1 MAEQYKA
8 KGNDYFSQGDYE
20 RAAEQYTTALSNCR
34 ADDKTTASKIFSN
47 RALCH
52 LKLNNHQYA
61 EADATAALRED
72 PTNIKALRHRGMAR
86 MNIDGQQELAIAD
99 LESFVE
105 RGGTL
110 DKKTVH
116 ALQKLKGGVDALSR
130 LSASTKEEQKEQKKV
145 QYTVEKIGEG
155 DIFDL
160 WRVQFVVPREGLNRL
175 SGGRASVQVRGGSFE
190 LVANPE
196 SGCVETTI
204 ETPDPTLAADAIA
217 ERIHLRI
224 NSNDS
229 FSGMDACFVMWT
241 KSTTHTHIHH
251 HTDRWY
257 YNVRVLQC
265 QSSES
270 KNRQSQRKCGC
281 WLHLWK
287 VSFNN
292 TYMW

>member
-1 MAEQYKA
+1 MALQHKA

-20 RAAEQYTTALSNCR
+20 NAAEQYTTAISKCS

-72 PTNIKALRHRGMAR
+72 ATNIKALRHRGMAR
-86 MNIDGQQELAIAD
+86 MNIDGQQELAFAD

-105 RGGTL
+105 RGGKL
-110 DKKTVH
+110 DKKTVNT
-116 ALQKLKGGVDALSR
+116 LQKSKGGVDALSR
-130 LSASTKEEQKEQKKV
+130 LSSSKSSSREEQKEQKKV
-145 QYTVEKIGEG
+145 KYTVEKIGEG

-160 WRVQFVVPREGLNRL
+160 WRVQFIVPQEGLNRL

-204 ETPDPTLAADAIA
+204 ETPDPTPAADAIA

-229 FSGMDACFVMWT
+229 FSGMDACTVM
-241 KSTTHTHIHH
+241 
-251 HTDRWY
+251 
-257 YNVRVLQC
+257 
-265 QSSES
+265 
-270 KNRQSQRKCGC
+270 
-281 WLHLWK
+281 
-287 VSFNN
+287 
-292 TYMW
+292 

>member
-34 ADDKTTASKIFSN
+34 ADDKATASKIFSN

-229 FSGMDACFVMWT
+229 FSGMDACFVM
-241 KSTTHTHIHH
+241 
-251 HTDRWY
+251 
-257 YNVRVLQC
+257 
-265 QSSES
+265 
-270 KNRQSQRKCGC
+270 
-281 WLHLWK
+281 
-287 VSFNN
+287 
-292 TYMW
+292 

>member
-20 RAAEQYTTALSNCR
+20 RAAEQYTTAISNCR

-130 LSASTKEEQKEQKKV
+130 LSASTQSSTRSSTKEEQKEQKKV
-145 QYTVEKIGEG
+145 KYTVEKIGEG

-204 ETPDPTLAADAIA
+204 ETPDPTPAADAIA

-229 FSGMDACFVMWT
+229 FSGMDACTVM
-241 KSTTHTHIHH
+241 
-251 HTDRWY
+251 
-257 YNVRVLQC
+257 
-265 QSSES
+265 
-270 KNRQSQRKCGC
+270 
-281 WLHLWK
+281 
-287 VSFNN
+287 
-292 TYMW
+292 